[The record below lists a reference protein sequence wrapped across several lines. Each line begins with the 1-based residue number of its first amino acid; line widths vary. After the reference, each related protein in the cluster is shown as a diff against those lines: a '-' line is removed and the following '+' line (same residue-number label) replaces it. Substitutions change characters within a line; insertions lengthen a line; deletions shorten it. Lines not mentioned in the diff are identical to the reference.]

1 MKEES
6 ESALEF
12 RVNATL
18 AVLPVFWGVV
28 FYLLVALLPEE
39 LLSQIGLDL
48 GLCIGATVPLLVA
61 SGLMLE
67 RAFTIRRGEDAS

>member
-1 MKEES
+1 M
-6 ESALEF
+6 
-12 RVNATL
+12 
-18 AVLPVFWGVV
+18 P
-28 FYLLVALLPEE
+28 

-67 RAFTIRRGEDAS
+67 RAFAIRRGDDAS